1 MRKEAMVL
9 GLRSL
14 NILASCVV
22 GVPSWW
28 IWLSKFSASP
38 HRDPETAVFIVL
50 LAPMIGL
57 HLPLL
62 FYLLRRNRFQ
72 AAFWNI
78 ACAPIVSV
86 FNFLLCLVVTLFV
99 RESSIAVVI
108 VALIWLFP
116 FVRITFI
123 DEKNVNPS

>member
-9 GLRSL
+9 GLSSL
-14 NILASCVV
+14 NILAFCVV

-28 IWLSKFSASP
+28 IWLSKFSGSP

-50 LAPMIGL
+50 

-62 FYLLRRNRFQ
+62 FYLLRKNRFQ

-116 FVRITFI
+116 FVHITFI
-123 DEKNVNPS
+123 DEKNVNLS

>member
-1 MRKEAMVL
+1 MRKKVMIFGL
-9 GLRSL
+9 GSL

-28 IWLSKFSASP
+28 IWFSKFSASP
-38 HRDPETAVFIVL
+38 HRDPETAISIVL

-72 AAFWNI
+72 VAFWNI
-78 ACAPIVSV
+78 ACAPFVSV
-86 FNFLLCLVVTLFV
+86 FNFLLWLVVTLFV
-99 RESSIAVVI
+99 RESSIAVVA
-108 VALIWLFP
+108 VTLIWLFP

-123 DEKNVNPS
+123 DEKNVTF